1 MIIALGKNTENKM
14 KTFAAF
20 LKNLTEAGHFAQQV
34 HTVPVK
40 EFPNQNDPNKLKPYG
55 GIPKWAQANEAEK
68 HQSYILHAPGDPNHE
83 TFKVMTTSQAK
94 ENNRDWKANGENRV
108 LIPHKKWLETK
119 TTTPEF
125 KRAQKVTESERSSG
139 GKHWVSHTVDTK
151 YHGIAQHHG
160 LTWKRGGPHS
170 GDYEGRNHTLYAD
183 HGAWTVQDHMGKE
196 LGKGK
201 TCQSAHEFL
210 SKLGGWES

>member
-1 MIIALGKNTENKM
+1 MGKSLMIIALGKNTENKM

-20 LKNLTEAGHFAQQV
+20 ISEAGHFAQQV

-55 GIPKWAQANEAEK
+55 GIPKWAQATTEA
-68 HQSYILHAPGDPNHE
+68 
-83 TFKVMTTSQAK
+83 
-94 ENNRDWKANGENRV
+94 
-108 LIPHKKWLETK
+108 
-119 TTTPEF
+119 
-125 KRAQKVTESERSSG
+125 ERSSG
-139 GKHWVSHTVDTK
+139 GVQRPGQGHTVDTK

-201 TCQSAHEFL
+201 TCQSAH
-210 SKLGGWES
+210 